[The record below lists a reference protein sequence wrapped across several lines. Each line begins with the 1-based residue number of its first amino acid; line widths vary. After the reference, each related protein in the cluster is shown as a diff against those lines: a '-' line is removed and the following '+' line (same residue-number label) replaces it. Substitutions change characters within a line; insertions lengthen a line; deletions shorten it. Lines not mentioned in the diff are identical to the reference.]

1 MRHACHDGLRRGSRQ
16 PDPRADRLRG
26 RLHRAEDVR
35 RHRLHDGRSHGGGV
49 SGEGGLM
56 IHCSKEETEAL
67 LAQPGARPFEMRG
80 REMKGWL
87 RVDAASVSTK
97 RALEPWVMQ
106 SVAFARALPPRR
118 RSELER

>member
-1 MRHACHDGLRRGSRQ
+1 MIVTMAYDEESRQ

-35 RHRLHDGRSHGGGV
+35 RHRLHDRRPHGGG
-49 SGEGGLM
+49 GQRRGGLM

-67 LAQPGARPFEMRG
+67 LAKPGARPFQMRG

-87 RVDAASVSTK
+87 WVDAESVSTK
-97 RALEPWVMQ
+97 RALEPWAMQ
-106 SVAFARALPPRR
+106 SVAFARALPPKKK
-118 RSELER
+118 